1 VTDLEPAEILR
12 RARPIPTYRD
22 HPATSPKDIVGVTP
36 VGSPVVIGIAG
47 SGGSTQPVL
56 LLFLSS
62 SCQGC
67 QDLWNGTAAL
77 RQELPAG
84 VRTVIVTRG
93 AEQEDVS
100 AVADLAPAVADL
112 TPAVADLTPDGTEV
126 VMSSAA
132 YRDYRVA
139 GPPFLVVVDRG
150 EVRTEGVAWG
160 VAETAQAV
168 RAALEQGS

>member
-22 HPATSPKDIVGVTP
+22 HPATSPANIVGLTPTGTP
-36 VGSPVVIGIAG
+36 VVVAVV
-47 SGGSTQPVL
+47 GSTGPLL

-62 SCQGC
+62 ACQGC
-67 QDLWNGTAAL
+67 QDLWEGTSEL
-77 RQELPAG
+77 RQALPAG
-84 VRTVIVTRG
+84 LRIVIVTKG
-93 AEQEDVS
+93 TEQEDAS
-100 AVADLAPAVADL
+100 AVADLERG
-112 TPAVADLTPDGTEV
+112 GTDRGAAGVDRLPIGIEV
-126 VMSSAA
+126 VMSSEA

-139 GPPFLVVVDRG
+139 GPPFLVLVDGG

-168 RAALEQGS
+168 RGALVQGS

>member
-112 TPAVADLTPDGTEV
+112 TPDGTEV

-160 VAETAQAV
+160 VSETAQAV